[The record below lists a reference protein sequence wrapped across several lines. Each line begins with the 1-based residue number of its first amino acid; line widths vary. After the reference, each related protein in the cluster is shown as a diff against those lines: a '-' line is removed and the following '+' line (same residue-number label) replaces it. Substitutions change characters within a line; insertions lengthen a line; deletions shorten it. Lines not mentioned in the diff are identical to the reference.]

1 MNILSR
7 LATAFAASA
16 LISLL
21 PISTAYSEISDQKR
35 TETYQQLEIL
45 ANVLTIVQENYI
57 EDLDPE
63 TSIEGAINGMLSS
76 LDPHSSYLTPED
88 FRELQDQTQGT
99 FSGIGIEV
107 TIKDGALT
115 IISPIEG
122 SPGDAA
128 GLKANDL
135 IMKIDG
141 VHTSE
146 LTSEQAIKKLRGK
159 KGSKITISIFRE
171 GWNELHDIEIV
182 RDLISLQSVKGYF
195 ITPGLAYTRI
205 SNFQS
210 HTTKDFKKKLIS
222 LEKEAPLHGL
232 ILDLRNNP
240 GGLLNQAV
248 AISDLFLD
256 EGLIV
261 YTKGRSQEQN
271 MTFNATDTD
280 ANYDFPIIILV
291 NEGTAS
297 ASEIVSGALQ
307 DHKRAIIVGTR
318 SFGKGSVQTIIP
330 LNGGNGIKLT
340 TAKYYTPSGRSIQ
353 EKGIAPD
360 VEVYQQSKSDA
371 NQKTSKEII
380 REENLKNHFANSGNE
395 SDETDKLIKPSVQKT
410 LDKDTQLKAAYNI
423 LKSLCLFSEFRK

>member
-1 MNILSR
+1 MNNLSR
-7 LATAFAASA
+7 LATAFAALG

-88 FRELQDQTQGT
+88 FRELQDETQGT

-395 SDETDKLIKPSVQKT
+395 PDETDKLIEPSVQKT

>member
-1 MNILSR
+1 MHIIKRLS
-7 LATAFAASA
+7 
-16 LISLL
+16 ISLFFITL
-21 PISTAYSEISDQKR
+21 AAGCFSSDVFAEISDQER
-35 TETYQQLEIL
+35 ANTYQQLEIL
-45 ANVLTIVQENYI
+45 ANVLSIVQENYI
-57 EDLDPE
+57 EELDPE
-63 TSIEGAINGMLSS
+63 KGIEGAIKGMLSS
-76 LDPHSSYLTPED
+76 LDPHSSYLTQED
-88 FRELQDQTQGT
+88 FRELQDETQGS

-107 TIKDGALT
+107 IIKNGVLT

-141 VHTSE
+141 VNTSE
-146 LTSEQAIKKLRGK
+146 MSSEQAIKKLRGK

-182 RDLISLQSVKGYF
+182 RDIISMRSVKGYF

-210 HTTKDFKKKLIS
+210 HTTKDYKKRLIA
-222 LEKEAPLHGL
+222 LDQQTPIQGL

-256 EGLIV
+256 QGLIV
-261 YTKGRSQEQN
+261 YTKGRTQEQN
-271 MTFNATDTD
+271 MTFHATDTD
-280 ANYDFPIIILV
+280 ANYGFPIIVLV

-297 ASEIVSGALQ
+297 AAEIVSGALQ

-330 LNGGNGIKLT
+330 LNDGNGLKLT

-360 VEVYQQSKSDA
+360 VEVQLYEPGDTTEDSSK
-371 NQKTSKEII
+371 KII
-380 REENLKNHFANSGNE
+380 REENLRNHFSNTAAAK
-395 SDETDKLIKPSVQKT
+395 DEADKFISPKMQKT
-410 LDKDTQLKAAYNI
+410 LDQDEQLKAAYNI
-423 LKSLCLFSEFRK
+423 LKSLCLFSEFNR

>member
-1 MNILSR
+1 MNIFSR
-7 LATAFAASA
+7 ISNPFLICSLA
-16 LISLL
+16 SLL
-21 PISTAYSEISDQKR
+21 FPAILSAEISDEKR
-35 TETYQQLEIL
+35 AETYEQLEIL
-45 ANVLTIVQENYI
+45 ANVLTIVQENYL
-57 EDLDPE
+57 EDIDPKE
-63 TSIEGAINGMLSS
+63 SITGAINGMLAS

-88 FRELQDQTQGT
+88 FRELQDETQGT

-107 TIKDGALT
+107 TIKDGVLT

-128 GLKANDL
+128 GLQANDL
-135 IMKIDG
+135 IMKING
-141 VHTSE
+141 VNTSE

-171 GWNELHDIEIV
+171 GWNELRDIEIV
-182 RDLISLQSVKGYF
+182 RDIISMHSVKGYF

-210 HTTKDFKKKLIS
+210 HTTKDFKKKLIE
-222 LEKEAPLHGL
+222 LEQQTPIRGL

-261 YTKGRSQEQN
+261 YTKGRTQEQN
-271 MTFNATDTD
+271 MTFNAIDTD
-280 ANYDFPIIILV
+280 ANYDFPIIVLV

-330 LNGGNGIKLT
+330 LNDGNGIKLT

-360 VEVYQQSKSDA
+360 VEVLL
-371 NQKTSKEII
+371 QKNNDKTQDNAKQVI
-380 REENLKNHFANSGNE
+380 REENLRNHFSNS
-395 SDETDKLIKPSVQKT
+395 SDDNDTTDKLINPQFQKT
-410 LDKDTQLKAAYNI
+410 LAKDAQLKAAFNI
-423 LKSLCLFSEFRK
+423 LKSLCLFSEYNK